1 MGGGDNGILA
11 VGQDLQATALEAV
24 CGMVTPESELVS
36 IYFGQ
41 DVTEEDA
48 QALADAVAEAC
59 PDVEVELNSGDQ
71 PIYYYIMSV
80 E

>member
-1 MGGGDNGILA
+1 M
-11 VGQDLQATALEAV
+11 
-24 CGMVTPESELVS
+24 TPESELVS